1 MVCMFEGPNLPSTVN
16 GVIPTFGV
24 NPSNTN
30 FLAATGVFTNKKEG
44 ICTFPKSYAG
54 NSDGEN
60 TITPYVMGNF
70 VTRGVTSRATLKCKG
85 LNGAK
90 TYTSFQCPQ
99 ITYNRM
105 AEGELYVLDLIVP

>member
-1 MVCMFEGPNLPSTVN
+1 MFEGPNLPSTVN

-44 ICTFPKSYAG
+44 ICTFPKSYAR